1 MFSNMIGLCSDY
13 HDPDLWFS
21 DTDDDKGKGRPRKQ
35 DAEMRLT
42 RTLKAIEICSNCPVK
57 QACFEQGM
65 LPENIENGVWGGVMA
80 GERMA
85 LSNYSINTS
94 LKIMA
99 IEFAKKVR
107 LLQSLSVKE

>member
-21 DTDDDKGKGRPRKQ
+21 DTDDSKGRGRPRKHELE
-35 DAEMRLT
+35 ARVV
-42 RTLKAIEICSNCPVK
+42 RTLEAIKICSNCPVK
-57 QACFEQGM
+57 QACFQQGM
-65 LPENIENGVWGGVMA
+65 LPENIENGVWGGVMS

-85 LSNYSINTS
+85 LANYPINTATQV
-94 LKIMA
+94 MA

-107 LLQSLSVKE
+107 LLQSTHAGK